1 MATPTFTREQVSKN
15 NNTDS
20 LHVIIDSKVYDLTDF
35 ADAHPGGAH
44 VLLQVA
50 GQDATSE
57 FYSMHR
63 HEILTK
69 YANMVIGTI
78 QGETPQVIEPR
89 AGDLCPI
96 PYTEPMWLSPEF
108 KSPYYDESHRR
119 LQKEVRV
126 FVDEYVRPEAL
137 RIEEVGE
144 RPSAEI
150 IKKMAYVLFF
160 PFRIWYLCSANDN
173 SDNGINAM
181 RLGPGKHLEGYNLIG
196 GIEPGKFDYFHE
208 LVLNQEL
215 VRTHGRAC
223 NDGFL
228 GGMVIGLPPVLNF
241 SRNTSLRDRVMR
253 ECFSGEKSICL
264 AISEAFAGS
273 DVAGIRTTAVKSADG
288 AHYVVNGT
296 KKWITNGNWAD
307 YFTTA
312 VKTEKGY
319 SVLLIERGEGVETEQ
334 IKTSYS
340 SAAGTAFVTFDNVK
354 VPVGNL
360 LGKEHHGFPVI
371 MSNFNHERWV
381 MACASIRASR
391 VVVEECM
398 KWANQRKVF
407 GKRLVDQPVIRGKL
421 AKMISLVESGQS
433 WLEAITYQMCNMT
446 YQQQAKSLAG
456 PIALLKNFITRAA
469 HEIADESVQ
478 VFGGRGITKSGMG
491 RVIEGFHRTYKFDA
505 VLGGSE
511 EILGDL
517 AVRQAF
523 KNFPKSML

>member
-1 MATPTFTREQVSKN
+1 MATQTFTREQVSKN
-15 NNTDS
+15 NNADS
-20 LHVIIDSKVYDLTDF
+20 LHVIIDSKVFDLTDF
-35 ADAHPGGAH
+35 ADAHPGGVHA
-44 VLLQVA
+44 LLQVA

-69 YANMVIGTI
+69 YANLAIGTI
-78 QGETPQVIEPR
+78 QGESPQVIEPK

-96 PYTEPMWLSPEF
+96 PYTEPMWLSPDF
-108 KSPYYDESHRR
+108 KSPYYDETHRR

-137 RIEEVGE
+137 RIEEAGE

-150 IKKMAYVLFF
+150 IKRMA
-160 PFRIWYLCSANDN
+160 
-173 SDNGINAM
+173 DNGINAM
-181 RLGPGKHLEGYNLIG
+181 RLGPGRHLEGYNLIG
-196 GIEPGKFDYFHE
+196 GIEPKKFNYFHE

-241 SRNTSLRDRVMR
+241 CRNTALRDRVMR

-264 AISEAFAGS
+264 AVSEAFAGS
-273 DVAGIRTTAVKSADG
+273 DVASIRTTAVKSADG
-288 AHYVVNGT
+288 THYVVNGT

-319 SVLLIERGEGVETEQ
+319 SMLLIERGEGVETEQ

-340 SAAGTAFVTFDNVK
+340 SAAGTAFITFDNVK
-354 VPVGNL
+354 VPVENL
-360 LGKEHHGFPVI
+360 LGKEHQGFPVI

-381 MACASIRASR
+381 MTCASIRASR
-391 VVVEECM
+391 VVVEECL

-407 GKRLVDQPVIRGKL
+407 GRRLVDQPVIRGKL

-491 RVIEGFHRTYKFDA
+491 RVIENFHRTYKFDA

-517 AVRQAF
+517 AVRQAL

>member
-1 MATPTFTREQVSKN
+1 MATQTFTREQVSKN
-15 NNTDS
+15 NNADS

-35 ADAHPGGAH
+35 ADAHPGGVH

-69 YANMVIGTI
+69 YSSMVTGTI
-78 QGETPQVIEPR
+78 QGETPQVIEPK
-89 AGDLCPI
+89 AGDLCLI

-126 FVDEYVRPEAL
+126 FVDEFVRPEAL
-137 RIEEVGE
+137 RIEEAGE

-150 IKKMAYVLFF
+150 IKRMA
-160 PFRIWYLCSANDN
+160 
-173 SDNGINAM
+173 DNGINAM
-181 RLGPGKHLEGYNLIG
+181 RLGPGKHLDGYNLIG
-196 GIEPGKFDYFHE
+196 GIEPKKFNYFHE

-241 SRNTSLRDRVMR
+241 SRNAALRDRVMR

-264 AISEAFAGS
+264 AVSEAFAGS
-273 DVAGIRTTAVKSADG
+273 DVAAIRTTAAKSADG
-288 AHYVVNGT
+288 THYIVNGT
-296 KKWITNGNWAD
+296 KKWITNGSWAD

-312 VKTEKGY
+312 VKTDKGY
-319 SVLLIERGEGVETEQ
+319 SVLLVERGEGVETEQ

-340 SAAGTAFVTFDNVK
+340 SAAGTAFITFDNVK
-354 VPVGNL
+354 VPVENL
-360 LGKEHHGFPVI
+360 LGKEHQGFPVI

-391 VVVEECM
+391 VVVEECL

-491 RVIEGFHRTYKFDA
+491 RVIENFHRTYKFDA

>member
-1 MATPTFTREQVSKN
+1 MATQTLTREQVSKN
-15 NNTDS
+15 NNADS
-20 LHVIIDSKVYDLTDF
+20 LHLIIDSKVYDLTDF
-35 ADAHPGGAH
+35 ADAHPGGVH

-69 YANMVIGTI
+69 YASMVIGTV
-78 QGETPQVIEPR
+78 QGETPQVIEPKP
-89 AGDLCPI
+89 GDLCPI
-96 PYTEPMWLSPEF
+96 PYAEPMWLSPEF

-137 RIEEVGE
+137 RIEEAGE

-150 IKKMAYVLFF
+150 IKRMA
-160 PFRIWYLCSANDN
+160 
-173 SDNGINAM
+173 DNGINAM
-181 RLGPGKHLEGYNLIG
+181 RLGPGRHLDGYNLIG
-196 GIEPGKFDYFHE
+196 GIEPKKFNYFHE

-241 SRNTSLRDRVMR
+241 CRNTALRDRVMR

-264 AISEAFAGS
+264 AVSEAFAGS
-273 DVAGIRTTAVKSADG
+273 DVAAIRTTAVKSADG
-288 AHYVVNGT
+288 THYVVNGT
-296 KKWITNGNWAD
+296 KKWITNGTWAD

-340 SAAGTAFVTFDNVK
+340 STAGTAFIAFDSVK
-354 VPVGNL
+354 VPVENL
-360 LGKEHHGFPVI
+360 LGKEHQGFPVI

-391 VVVEECM
+391 VVVEECL

-433 WLEAITYQMCNMT
+433 WLEAITHQMCNMT

-491 RVIEGFHRTYKFDA
+491 RVIENFHRTYKFDA

-517 AVRQAF
+517 AVRQAL